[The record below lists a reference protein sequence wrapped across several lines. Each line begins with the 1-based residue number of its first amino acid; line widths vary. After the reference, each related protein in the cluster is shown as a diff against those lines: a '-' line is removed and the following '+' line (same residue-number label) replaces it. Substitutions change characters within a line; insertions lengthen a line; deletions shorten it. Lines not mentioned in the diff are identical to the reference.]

1 MELQEALLTAGER
14 TPGPSDYKADSR
26 PTLPGKPA
34 YTIAGRQSHAISKHS
49 TPGPGAY
56 AVRGNSKTV
65 GSHPNAPGYSMP
77 ASGRPTLPCHRLPGP
92 GGKSQF
98 PLHEDTA
105 LLAAIF
111 CDAPHDKD
119 KLFTTHADRNTSSS
133 DSHAECQQKQPSHLV
148 RIFDH
153 VQVHHTLWLAFTLSV
168 CVSMQ
173 NTAQICTS
181 QDHSAA

>member
-92 GGKSQF
+92 GGKSKF
-98 PLHEDTA
+98 PLHEDLD

-111 CDAPHDKD
+111 CDAPHDEH
-119 KLFTTHADRNTSSS
+119 KLS
-133 DSHAECQQKQPSHLV
+133 QL
-148 RIFDH
+148 
-153 VQVHHTLWLAFTLSV
+153 
-168 CVSMQ
+168 MQ
-173 NTAQICTS
+173 TES
-181 QDHSAA
+181 